1 MPEEYEDHRFACP
14 CCGRK
19 TDCLTLC
26 DAHDWEDSET
36 DQKYRDLVDKLKP
49 GSGSHAY
56 VGHGCM
62 VCPDCEEAF
71 YWKSDYC
78 PLAILNGGLEGF
90 LYLKDKDKIPQA
102 IQKML
107 NYWRE
112 QSPDSETLQYR
123 AKLFERAVERLKK
136 YTQKE

>member
-1 MPEEYEDHRFACP
+1 
-14 CCGRK
+14 
-19 TDCLTLC
+19 
-26 DAHDWEDSET
+26 
-36 DQKYRDLVDKLKP
+36 
-49 GSGSHAY
+49 
-56 VGHGCM
+56 M

-90 LYLKDKDKIPQA
+90 LYLKDKDEIPQA

-123 AKLFERAVERLKK
+123 TKLFKHAVERLKK

>member
-19 TDCLTLC
+19 TYCLTLC

-36 DQKYRDLVDKLKP
+36 DQKYRDLLDKLRP

-62 VCPDCEEAF
+62 VCPDCEDAF

-78 PLAILNGGLEGF
+78 PLAIFRLGLTGF
-90 LYLKDKDKIPQA
+90 LYIWDKDKRPDAVQG
-102 IQKML
+102 ML

-112 QSPDSETLQYR
+112 QSPDKDILEYR
-123 AKLFERAVERLKK
+123 ATLFSFAAEALKK
-136 YTQKE
+136 YLKKE